1 MSCHRAVGQHERRSP
16 APRCA
21 HHDGDDGGHNGRR
34 HRSVNAAAP
43 RSCCVQFTGC
53 EFFYLGATI
62 AVVHS
67 GAVNAVI
74 GR

>member
-1 MSCHRAVGQHERRSP
+1 MSGVHPHRAARIMMGMMVVITVDVIAASTLQHR
-16 APRCA
+16 
-21 HHDGDDGGHNGRR
+21 GH
-34 HRSVNAAAP
+34 AAFN
-43 RSCCVQFTGC
+43 SQDVS
-53 EFFYLGATI
+53 FFATI